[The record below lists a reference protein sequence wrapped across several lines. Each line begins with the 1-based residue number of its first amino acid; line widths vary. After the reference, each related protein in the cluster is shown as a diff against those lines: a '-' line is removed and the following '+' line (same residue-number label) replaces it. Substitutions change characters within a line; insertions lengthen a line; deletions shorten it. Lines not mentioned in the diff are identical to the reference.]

1 MQWEYKLLS
10 MKTGG
15 FVGGKLDDEKFTRA
29 LNELG
34 RDRWELV
41 SVFDTAMGS
50 GQTRDVIAV
59 FKRQH

>member
-1 MQWEYKLLS
+1 MQWEYKTLS

-15 FVGGKLDDEKFTRA
+15 FVGGKLDDEKFNRA

-34 RDRWELV
+34 RDRWDLV

-50 GQTRDVIAV
+50 GQTRNVITV
-59 FKRQH
+59 FKRQK